1 MQTGR
6 RKLQTAGDN
15 LKSGSLIGKQNS
27 RLNTRS
33 RIILQSVLQPQAASI
48 ENGAKIE
55 LKGV

>member
-33 RIILQSVLQPQAASI
+33 RIILQSVFQPQTVRI
-48 ENGAKIE
+48 EKGAKIE